1 MRTNI
6 EPDDDLIAEAMEITG
21 LSTKK
26 ATVEKALRDLARIHR
41 QMHALHA
48 LEGMGW
54 EGDLDEMRTDWG
66 AETDWDTIIVATYC
80 IENGYERLHNDR
92 DFQPM
97 ADHLGLRLA

>member
-6 EPDDDLIAEAMEITG
+6 ELDDDLIAEAMKITG

-54 EGDLDEMRTDWG
+54 EGDLDEMRTDW
-66 AETDWDTIIVATYC
+66 DTIIVATYC
-80 IENGYERLHNDR
+80 IENGYERLHDDR

>member
-6 EPDDDLIAEAMEITG
+6 ELDDDLIAEAMKITG
-21 LSTKK
+21 LSTEK
-26 ATVEKALRDLARIHR
+26 ATVEKALRDLVRIHR
-41 QMHALHA
+41 QMRALDT

-54 EGDLDEMRTDWG
+54 EGDLDEMRTG
-66 AETDWDTIIVATYC
+66 WDAIIVATYC

>member
-1 MRTNI
+1 V
-6 EPDDDLIAEAMEITG
+6 
-21 LSTKK
+21 K
-26 ATVEKALRDLARIHR
+26 KALRDLVRIHR
-41 QMHALHA
+41 QMRALDT

-54 EGDLDEMRTDWG
+54 EGDPDEMWTDWD

-80 IENGYERLHNDR
+80 IENGCERLHNDR